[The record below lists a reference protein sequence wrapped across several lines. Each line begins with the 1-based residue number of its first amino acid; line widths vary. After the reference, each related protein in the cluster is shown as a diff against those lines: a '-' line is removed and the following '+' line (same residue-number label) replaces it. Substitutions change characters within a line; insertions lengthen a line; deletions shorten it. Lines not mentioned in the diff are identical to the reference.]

1 MMKRSAED
9 AGSGAGMNS
18 AAFAAWLAAGA
29 ILLIGS
35 RLSGLVYPAAIGL
48 PELCA
53 AAGALLLMAP
63 ILAMAMRDA
72 FRAEL
77 HMSALVTVA
86 VMAAFVRGEFAA
98 AGWISFLMLLAISV
112 ESRAAAGAHA
122 AIEALIRIAPQLA
135 RRIGP
140 DGAESETPA
149 GSLCV
154 GERIRVRPGEIV
166 PSDGVIVEGR
176 TALNEATIT
185 GESLP
190 ADKEEGAEVF
200 AGTENLT
207 GSVVVEVRR
216 VGADTTLE
224 RVRDLILSAE
234 RTRLPVTR
242 LIDRYIGYYVP
253 AAFMLSV
260 LAWAATGEVQRA
272 IAILVVAC
280 PCALVL
286 STPSAI
292 MAALSA
298 AARAGV
304 LVKNAADLERAGR
317 IDAVVLDKTGTLTT
331 AQLAVERLA
340 PDGVEPSDLLA
351 WAVSA
356 ERYSKHPAALALLR
370 LAKEANVALSEPSD
384 FAEEAGWGVSARV
397 GGAVVLAGRDAW
409 LERHGVSLPA
419 AAVEAA
425 GAGVGLSVVHVAR
438 GGRYAG
444 WIGFQDAIRAGAAE
458 CLRELSEI
466 GVRRVAMFTGDR
478 QSVAEYVAAKVGCRE
493 VAAHCLP
500 QDKVAV
506 VSRIRADGHLVAV
519 VGDGINDAPAL
530 ASGDFGIAMAAA
542 GSEVAIHSAVIA
554 LMNSDLRRIPFLI
567 RLSRAMRSVVFQN
580 LALSTLFMLAG
591 LTLSGV
597 GYLTAIAA
605 AVLHNVGSLAVI
617 VNSARLVRIQPE
629 R

>member
-1 MMKRSAED
+1 MGLNR
-9 AGSGAGMNS
+9 
-18 AAFAAWLAAGA
+18 AATAAWLAVGA
-29 ILLIGS
+29 TLLLGS
-35 RLSGLVYPAAIGL
+35 WLARLVYPEASGL

-53 AAGALLLMAP
+53 AAGAILLMAP
-63 ILAMAMRDA
+63 IFAMAVRDA
-72 FRAEL
+72 FHAEL

-98 AGWISFLMLLAISV
+98 SGWISFLMLMAMGV

-122 AIEALIRIAPQLA
+122 SIEALIRIAPQLA
-135 RRIGP
+135 RRLAS
-140 DGAESETPA
+140 DGAEIEIPA
-149 GSLCV
+149 RNLAV
-154 GERIRVRPGEIV
+154 GDRIRVRPGEFV

-190 ADKEEGAEVF
+190 ADKQEGDEVF

-207 GSVVVEVRR
+207 GSVVLEVRR

-224 RVRDLILSAE
+224 RVRELILAAE

-253 AAFMLSV
+253 AAFMLAV

-292 MAALSA
+292 VAALSA

-317 IDAVVLDKTGTLTT
+317 VNAVVLDKTGTLTT
-331 AQLAVERLA
+331 AQLAVARLA

-370 LAKEANVALSEPSD
+370 LAQEANVTPSEPGD

-397 GGAVVLAGRDAW
+397 AGAVVLAGRDAW
-409 LERHGVSLPA
+409 LEKHGVKLPA
-419 AAVEAA
+419 AALESA

-444 WIGFQDAIRAGAAE
+444 WIGFQDAIREGAAE
-458 CLRELSEI
+458 SLRELASI
-466 GVRRVAMFTGDR
+466 GVQRAVMVTGDR
-478 QSVAEYVAAKVGCRE
+478 QSVAEHVAAQIGCRE
-493 VAAHCLP
+493 VVAHCLP

-506 VSRIRADGHLVAV
+506 VNRIRAEEFLVAV

-542 GSEVAIHSAVIA
+542 GNEVAIHSATIA

-567 RLSRAMRSVVFQN
+567 RLSRAMRAVVHQN
-580 LALSTLFMLAG
+580 LALSTLVMLAG
-591 LTLSGV
+591 LSLTGM

-605 AVLHNVGSLAVI
+605 AILHNVGSLAVI
-617 VNSARLVRIQPE
+617 INSARLVRVEPAK
-629 R
+629 